1 MKRCVVILALVAGA
15 LLASATSASA
25 ATWNV
30 WPGHSIQRAIRHA
43 SRGDTIVVHHGTYRE
58 SLTIRKSHLTLLG
71 DDVTLRQPAHP
82 RGLCGLVDAPKVD
95 GICVIGGVDFATG
108 APIGSPVRGTH
119 ITGFHIKGFSG
130 EGLLVFHAAG
140 TRIVGDETANN
151 GGDGLFM
158 FHVAGSRIVG
168 NEAANNGGYGI
179 AGFVQRGG
187 AYLRNSSH
195 GNAEP
200 GFYLGDSPHADYVI
214 AHNKAWDNQYGI
226 FIRHSAHGVVHNNR
240 MWGNCVG
247 ALLLDDGE
255 ADGLHDMVLWHNRSW
270 ANDKA
275 CPPDD
280 EGGPAALGHR
290 CAAGRCPPHGAAR
303 QPDYQ
308 QRSERPKPSVGRSG
322 DDLGKAVRRL
332 PAAERPGREQHLLGQ
347 PGLRHLLRR
356 LWFQQ
361 YVLGQ
366 HLLYL
371 AAELDL
377 LNTL

>member
-1 MKRCVVILALVAGA
+1 VKRCVVILALAAGA

-119 ITGFHIKGFSG
+119 ITGFHVKGFSG
-130 EGLLVFHAAG
+130 DGLLVFHAAG
-140 TRIVGDETANN
+140 TRIVGDETADN

-280 EGGPAALGHR
+280 EGGPPLSGI
-290 CAAGRCPPHGAAR
+290 GVLLVGARHTVLHDNRITNNVPSGPSLQSGGLVMISAKPFGGFPLR
-303 QPDYQ
+303 NDRVENNTFSGNQAFDIFYDGSGFNNTFSGNTCSISQP
-308 QRSERPKPSVGRSG
+308 SSIC
-322 DDLGKAVRRL
+322 
-332 PAAERPGREQHLLGQ
+332 
-347 PGLRHLLRR
+347 
-356 LWFQQ
+356 
-361 YVLGQ
+361 
-366 HLLYL
+366 
-371 AAELDL
+371 
-377 LNTL
+377 